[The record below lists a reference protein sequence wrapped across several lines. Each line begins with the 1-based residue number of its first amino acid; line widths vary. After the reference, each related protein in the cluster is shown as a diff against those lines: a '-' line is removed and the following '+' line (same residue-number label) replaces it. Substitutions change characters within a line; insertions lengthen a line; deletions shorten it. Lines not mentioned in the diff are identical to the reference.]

1 MGFAFIHHVCYIYL
15 TLALAGIYDGDE
27 EKVIHLTPRQAGQEY
42 SEPRGVLFTR
52 IDDFLDGGRLYLFEY
67 GVNPVLFLAKLKE
80 GLPVPLLSI
89 HLNV

>member
-1 MGFAFIHHVCYIYL
+1 M
-15 TLALAGIYDGDE
+15 
-27 EKVIHLTPRQAGQEY
+27 VIHLADQDLQKNKNLADRDLPKNTNCCTTC
-42 SEPRGVLFTR
+42 GVRKKKKDLVVSKSS
-52 IDDFLDGGRLYLFEY
+52 IDEFGGDGKVYLFEY